1 MTRSARPG
9 TTVVVLL
16 GLLGGYLAFDAYD
29 VVPGMLT
36 TTAPWPE
43 VAPFPEAPGAVEP
56 PAPETVYAVPAQ
68 SAPVPDAAVMQ
79 QQVDALTG
87 DKRLGSRVS
96 AVVVDAITGD
106 TLAAAD
112 ESELMTPASAQK
124 ILTGVA
130 ALSSPLADRT
140 LATTVVRDEDTVTLV
155 GGGDI
160 MLAPGQGDPAAINGR
175 AGMADLADQVAA
187 DLRAA
192 GKKKVR
198 LAVDDTLF
206 TGPRIAPAVSGGNR
220 LYVGAASPIG
230 VNVGLVSNTAYSIG
244 PYVDDAARQAG
255 DLLATRLEERGIKV
269 TALGRGTAPE
279 GAAKIAEVRSATVAE
294 ITEYFLHS
302 SDNTLTEV
310 VGRLVAI
317 EAGAPGSVDGATQAV
332 VSAVEA
338 QGVDLTGA
346 KLKDCSGL
354 GDGSRLSARQ
364 LTSIVQLMLDPAHS
378 ELRVL
383 AVDMPIGGLNGTLY
397 ARFRDESP
405 ARGVVRAKTG
415 SLPRTRALA
424 GTVMTTD
431 QRQLV
436 FVLLADAIP
445 PNNAVG
451 ATWIFDDFVDELA
464 AYSAG

>member
-9 TTVVVLL
+9 TTVVVML

-36 TTAPWPE
+36 TAEPWPE
-43 VAPFPEAPGAVEP
+43 VAPFPEAPGAVDP
-56 PAPETVYAVPAQ
+56 PPPETVYAVPAQ
-68 SAPVPDAAVMQ
+68 SAPVPDAAAMQ
-79 QQVDALTG
+79 QQVTTLVG
-87 DKRLGSRVS
+87 DRRLGSRVS
-96 AVVVDAITGD
+96 AVVADAITGE

-112 ESELMTPASAQK
+112 ENELMTPASAQK

-130 ALSSPLADRT
+130 ALSSPLAGRT
-140 LATTVVRDEDTVTLV
+140 LATTVVRDDDTVTLV

-160 MLAPGQGDPAAINGR
+160 MLAPDQGNPRAINGR
-175 AGMADLADQVAA
+175 AGMGDLADQVAA
-187 DLRAA
+187 ELNAA
-192 GKKKVR
+192 GRTTVR

-206 TGPRIAPAVSGGNR
+206 TGPGIAPAVSEGNR
-220 LYVGAASPIG
+220 HYVGTASPVG
-230 VNVGLVSNTAYSIG
+230 VNVGLVSHTAYSIG
-244 PYVDDAARQAG
+244 PYVDDAAGQAA
-255 DLLATRLEERGIKV
+255 DILATRLEERGIEV
-269 TALGRGTAPE
+269 TKIGHGKAAEHAP
-279 GAAKIAEVRSATVAE
+279 KIAEVRSATVAE

-317 EAGAPGSVDGATQAV
+317 ERGAPGSVDGATQAV
-332 VSAVEA
+332 VAAVEE
-338 QGVDLTGA
+338 QGVDLSGA

-364 LTSIVQLMLDPAHS
+364 LASIVQLMLDPAHS
-378 ELRVL
+378 RLRVL
-383 AVDMPIGGLNGTLY
+383 AVDMPVGGLNGTLY
-397 ARFRDESP
+397 QRFVGESP

-424 GTVMTTD
+424 GTVMTRD

-436 FVLLADAIP
+436 FVLLADSIP
-445 PNNAVG
+445 PDNAVG